1 MPYATLS
8 DFTAA
13 GSIANLSA
21 ADINGFFLPLGQ
33 SRVDAA
39 LGRKYT
45 VPLSSN
51 IPLVVQL
58 NVLYARHAFFAART
72 RAEDAKELGKLIDS
86 IISDVVSG
94 NVPLLDS
101 SGVTIDPSNA
111 GAVPW
116 SNTMGHPPTFN
127 TLPEER
133 QRVSRELL
141 NETIDGLD

>member
-8 DFTAA
+8 DFTAV

-21 ADINGFFLPLGQ
+21 ADITGFFLPFGQ

-58 NVLYARHAFFAART
+58 NVLYARHAFYAART
-72 RAEDAKELGKLIDS
+72 KSDDAKELGKLIEE
-86 IISDVVSG
+86 IVSDVVSG
-94 NVPLLDS
+94 NVPLIDS
-101 SGVTIDPSNA
+101 AGLTIQPSNA
-111 GAVPW
+111 SGTVW
-116 SNTMGHPPTFN
+116 SNTMDHPPTFN
-127 TLPEER
+127 LLPEEQ
-133 QRVSRELL
+133 QRVSRDLLQETRDEL
-141 NETIDGLD
+141 D